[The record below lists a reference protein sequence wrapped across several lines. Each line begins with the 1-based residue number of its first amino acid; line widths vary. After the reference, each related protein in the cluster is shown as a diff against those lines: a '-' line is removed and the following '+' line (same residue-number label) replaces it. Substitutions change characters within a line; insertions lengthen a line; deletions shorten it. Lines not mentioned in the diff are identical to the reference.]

1 MLKKWQKYDLLSGGL
16 SHGGVKMSAKRLR
29 EKYTRK
35 FHGMDK
41 YQRRTAWFILAS
53 YLFQIVAAAGF
64 GAYLLSLS
72 FTAWT
77 GTAVALLMLFI
88 GTRLRGLNNIIH
100 ECSHATF
107 SSERADNAVI
117 GKICAALLF
126 NSFSAYRDEHL
137 SHHAHLGDYEH
148 DLDLQGIEG
157 LKLHEPLTAKVV
169 LRHALSPLIGRHLP
183 YYLGLNMSAQDGKA
197 FQTLKYSVLV
207 AAVVFTLAFPLT
219 GLLFVILPFV
229 LVYSTLNYWA
239 DCLDHAGI
247 VATGDDLTASRNIL
261 APGLLRWM
269 FFPRNDCYHL
279 VHHLFPHI
287 PARHLGQSHAL
298 LTEDTLYASQPNAVR
313 SVRPTREVMVPAE

>member
-1 MLKKWQKYDLLSGGL
+1 
-16 SHGGVKMSAKRLR
+16 MSAKQLR
-29 EKYTRK
+29 ARYTRK
-35 FHGMDK
+35 FVGLDK
-41 YQRRTAWFILAS
+41 YARSVAWFILAS
-53 YLFQIVAAAGF
+53 YIFQIITGMGL
-64 GAYLLSLS
+64 GAYLLSLETS
-72 FTAWT
+72 AWT
-77 GTAVALLMLFI
+77 VIGMLLLMLFI

-107 SSERADNAVI
+107 STERADNALI

-157 LKLHEPLTAKVV
+157 LKLHEPLSAKVV
-169 LRHALSPLIGRHLP
+169 LRHLITPFIGRHLP
-183 YYLGLNMSAQDGKA
+183 YYLGLNMSSQDGPA
-197 FQTLKYSVLV
+197 YQVLKYGILIV
-207 AAVVFTLAFPLT
+207 ALVFTAVFPLT

-229 LVYSTLNYWA
+229 LMYSALNYWA

-261 APGLLRWM
+261 APSVLRWM

-287 PARHLGQSHAL
+287 PARHLGQSHDL
-298 LTEDTLYASQPNAVR
+298 LTEDALYSAQPNAVR
-313 SVRPTREVMVPAE
+313 RARRTGSEHIVPAE